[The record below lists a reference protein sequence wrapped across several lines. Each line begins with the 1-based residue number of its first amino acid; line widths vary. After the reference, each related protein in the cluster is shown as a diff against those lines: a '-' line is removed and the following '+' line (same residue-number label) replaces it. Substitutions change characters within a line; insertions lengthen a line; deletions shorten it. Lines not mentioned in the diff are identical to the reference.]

1 MKKEKSVYKKI
12 FPTLGSAITTLFGNK
27 EIMFPFIVICFIQLF
42 VLEFLNFVHRAPFN
56 TFFAPIIRKIYGEIY
71 LHYPLNFT
79 LLPQL
84 FQYVQIGFY
93 VFVST
98 FLIAVAL
105 KAIVELESGKETG
118 LTFGSLAKKTLSSYV
133 SLVLAGLLVLAVI
146 LLSFKLF
153 DKIYARAVLISA
165 TGGIK
170 FAVKAVIIYGK
181 PFFYLLLNA
190 ISTALFAY
198 VIPIIIVD
206 KRKIFSAVW
215 MNFKMLFKAPWFTF
229 CIVAVPYLF
238 LLPVL
243 LLKYINF
250 LGNEYP
256 EIKFWLLVVDV
267 LIMVAIDAVVYTSLT
282 MFYIIK
288 KGEAR

>member
-1 MKKEKSVYKKI
+1 MKKEKPVYKKI
-12 FPTLGSAITTLFGNK
+12 FPTLASAITTLFSHK
-27 EIMFPFIVICFIQLF
+27 EIMFPYVVICFIQLLS
-42 VLEFLNFVHRAPFN
+42 LELINLIHRAPFK
-56 TFFAPIIRKIYGEIY
+56 TFFAPIVRKLYGEIY

-84 FQYVQIGFY
+84 FQYVQIVFY

-98 FLIAVAL
+98 FLIGVAIRAV
-105 KAIVELESGKETG
+105 VELESGREDCLK
-118 LTFGSLAKKTLSSYV
+118 FGSLVKKVLSSYV
-133 SLVLAGLLVLAVI
+133 SLALTGLLVLAVV
-146 LLSFKLF
+146 LLSFKVF
-153 DKIYARAVLISA
+153 DKVYARAVLISA

-170 FAVKAVIIYGK
+170 FAIKAVIIYGK

-198 VIPIIIVD
+198 VIPVIIVD
-206 KRKIFSAVW
+206 KKKIFSAIG
-215 MNFKMLFKAPWFTF
+215 MNFQLIFKAPWFTF
-229 CIVAVPYLF
+229 CVVAIPYLF
-238 LLPVL
+238 LVPVL

-267 LIMVAIDAVVYTSLT
+267 FVMVAIDAIVYTSLT
-282 MFYIIK
+282 MFYIMK
-288 KGEAR
+288 KGESK